1 MEDNYLKGRGSQFNP
16 KNKFLKDERVIEHI
30 EGIDEEITSDVSTQ
44 YLEDFPKKIVNE
56 ITSPDL
62 GMMYSLNPYQGCEHG
77 CIYCYARNAH
87 EYWGFSAGL
96 DFERKIIVK
105 KNAPELLKKLFESKK
120 WEPHPISISGNT
132 DCYQP
137 AERKF
142 RITRQLLEIALEYR
156 NPVGMITKNAL
167 ILRDKDILQEMAKL
181 RLIKVFVSITSLN
194 PYLRRVMEPRTVT
207 AQQRLK
213 VIETLTSVGV
223 PMGVMTAPI
232 IPGLNDHEIPNL
244 IEAAAQHGA
253 LGAGYTIVR
262 LNGAV
267 GSIFTDWIH
276 KNFPDRAER
285 VLHLIESCHGGKL
298 NDSRWGTRTRGEGNI
313 ADIINQM
320 FKLAVRKHFI
330 DRKFPEYD
338 MSLFQRRYPQ
348 QQLLF

>member
-1 MEDNYLKGRGSQFNP
+1 MEENYLKGRGSQLNP
-16 KNKFLKDERVIEHI
+16 KNKFLKDERVIEHM
-30 EGIDEEITSDVSTQ
+30 EGIDEEITSDVVTQ

-56 ITSPDL
+56 VTSPDL

-105 KNAPELLKKLFESKK
+105 KNAPELLRKLFESKK
-120 WEPHPISISGNT
+120 WQPYPISISGNT

-156 NPVGMITKNAL
+156 NPIGMITKNAL

-194 PYLRRVMEPRTVT
+194 PDLRRTMEPRTVT
-207 AQQRLK
+207 AEQRLK

-267 GSIFTDWIH
+267 GSIFTDWIY

-298 NDSRWGTRTRGEGNI
+298 NDSRWGRRTGGEGNI

-330 DRKFPEYD
+330 NKNFPEYD
-338 MSLFQRRYPQ
+338 LSLFRRRYPQ
-348 QQLLF
+348 QQQLF

>member
-1 MEDNYLKGRGSQFNP
+1 MEENYLKGRGSQFNP
-16 KNKFLKDERVIEHI
+16 KNKFLKGERVIEHM
-30 EGIDEEITSDVSTQ
+30 EGIDEEITSDINTQ

-56 ITSPDL
+56 VMSPDV

-156 NPVGMITKNAL
+156 HPIGMITKNAL

-194 PYLRRVMEPRTVT
+194 PDLRRVMEPRTVT
-207 AQQRLK
+207 AEQRLK

-262 LNGAV
+262 LNGAI

-320 FKLAVRKHFI
+320 FKLAVRKHFT
-330 DRKFPEYD
+330 DKTFPEYD
-338 MSLFQRRYPQ
+338 LSLFRRRYPQ
-348 QQLLF
+348 QQTLF